1 MQSATETVLLNSPSI
16 GTQRHVVV
24 HRFGTSHL
32 RPKIFLHAGL
42 HADEPAGMVIL
53 HHLIRLLSERGD
65 EPNGEIVIVP
75 CANPIGLSQRLQGY
89 HAARSDLGVGGNFNR
104 NFPDLSEYVRK
115 RLRATRINGGTID
128 ESVIDM
134 VLRDSIATLTPK
146 TELDSLKQLLL
157 KLAIDANYVLDLHTD
172 DEGVVYTF
180 VSDPDHPAANLLSH
194 HVGSAVT
201 IASWS
206 NDVTFLAGCYRPWL
220 AALQEASAGQMAR
233 RLGATLEY
241 RGTRDVSDPI
251 ALADA
256 QGLIGFIEAVG
267 ILAPSERNTTP
278 TKTLNTSLDCID
290 YVKATTPGIILFSK
304 APGDTVAMGEEVAQI
319 LDPTT
324 GDRRSV
330 VARSS
335 GIVFGHVASRIAV
348 PGSTIATV
356 AGSSPLPTDDAD
368 PYP

>member
-1 MQSATETVLLNSPSI
+1 MQSVTETIPLISPSI

-24 HRFGTSHL
+24 HRFGTKNL
-32 RPKIFLHAGL
+32 GTKIFLHAGL

-53 HHLIRLLSERGD
+53 HHLIRLLRERDD

-89 HAARSDLGVGGNFNR
+89 HAARSDLGLGGNFNR
-104 NFPDLSEYVRK
+104 NFPDVSPFVRK
-115 RLRATRINGGTID
+115 RLIAIRDEGGTVDDSSI
-128 ESVIDM
+128 ELA
-134 VLRDSIATLTPK
+134 LRDSIAALTPK
-146 TELDSLKQLLL
+146 TELENLKQLLL
-157 KLAIDANYVLDLHTD
+157 KLAIDADYVLDLHTD

-180 VSDPDHPAANLLSH
+180 VSDADHPAADLLSQ

-206 NDVTFLAGCYRPWL
+206 DDVTFLAGCYRPWH
-220 AALQEASAGQMAR
+220 AAFEQATAVPIAR

-256 QGLIGFIEAVG
+256 RGLIGFMEAVG
-267 ILAPSERNTTP
+267 ILAPSEHNLTA
-278 TKTLNTSLDCID
+278 TKTLNTTLECID
-290 YVKATTPGIILFSK
+290 YIQANTPGIILFSK
-304 APGDTVAMGEEVAQI
+304 APGDTVAIGEVVAQI

-324 GDRRSV
+324 GDRRSL

-335 GIVFGHVASRIAV
+335 GIVIGHVASRIAV
-348 PGSTIATV
+348 PGSTIVTI
-356 AGSSPLPTDDAD
+356 AGSAALSRDDAD
-368 PYP
+368 PFP